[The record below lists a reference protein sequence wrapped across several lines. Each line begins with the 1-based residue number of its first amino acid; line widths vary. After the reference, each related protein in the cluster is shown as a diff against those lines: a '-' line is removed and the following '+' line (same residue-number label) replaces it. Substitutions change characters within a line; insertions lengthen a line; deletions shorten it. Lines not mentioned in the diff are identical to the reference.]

1 MRKTLIGGAL
11 ALIAAVIWLGASA
24 PQRTVG
30 DSMKPPAGPTPGDGQ
45 APDAAASPAVSA
57 KAAPAHPA
65 NWAAEV
71 PPAKGK
77 ARNGFLKYPSRAKAV
92 EGGIDSL
99 DGAVRTYD
107 ISKSVY
113 TQGADSVLS
122 LSVETGK
129 VRAYLQYF
137 PDDGSFFRHQDGY
150 VFAEAAPGAPG
161 AVEGLLAWGGGS
173 GDNETY
179 AVTFE
184 SLEGQATGI
193 RYRITPRK

>member
-11 ALIAAVIWLGASA
+11 ALVAAIIWLGASA
-24 PQRTVG
+24 PQRTEG
-30 DSMKPPAGPTPGDGQ
+30 DSMKPSAPGNGQ
-45 APDAAASPAVSA
+45 APDAAASPAVLA
-57 KAAPAHPA
+57 KAALAHPA
-65 NWAAEV
+65 NWAADL

-77 ARNGFLKYPSRAKAV
+77 ARNGYLQYPSRAKAV

-113 TQGADSVLS
+113 TQGADSVLT

-161 AVEGLLAWGGGS
+161 TVEGLLAWGGGS

-193 RYRITPRK
+193 RYGITPRK